1 MAEPFHD
8 LDYTYQP
15 FYPSPAPL
23 FSPYPPRSSTP
34 LDLPR
39 DFRPVFPVLRD
50 LTDDELLNITDLV
63 LFERQRQHVETMRE
77 KVRYLDRLTA
87 FLEQEAKFGVGDLFV
102 EEELPEDMEHVTE
115 AVPMLI
121 EEKPDN
127 SKGKGKEAID
137 PELENGESSSSERP
151 GESLSSYFVDP
162 LPLPM
167 TYGAFPPA
175 PPSIV
180 SFYQPLYTPPQSGGA
195 KYSPRTLNDPTK
207 RPYVASLNILGQQL
221 PPPSEYSSSSS
232 KDKVKGKP
240 KVATNGKRSKTSKQV
255 DPEIEKRWVSYFQSR
270 FRYRWEMEQTDS
282 SLRILEAT
290 VESVMQRKRGEIVG
304 GGGLR
309 RETLVDVTRLR
320 DLRMGGRKRVNGT
333 SAIKAGPATPAEVL
347 QGPITKLP
355 TELLHQIFTYFRAPH
370 LASTHSLVCR
380 RWNAIATPIIYRK
393 IPFGDYMEDYWVE
406 VGRRKR
412 VWRKKQEEK
421 EKDNGKEKGYEFPKV
436 YSSGYI
442 HGDRISRMSGAG
454 WGARH
459 GVLRHDCGSDDGE
472 EEDEFGGEE
481 EDFYP
486 DGKQGGSFPVGG
498 PALVVMPWSMG
509 IIKAI
514 G

>member
-1 MAEPFHD
+1 MAEPYHD
-8 LDYTYQP
+8 LDYNYQA

-39 DFRPVFPVLRD
+39 DFRPAFPVLRD
-50 LTDDELLNITDLV
+50 LTDDELLSLTDLV

-77 KVRYLDRLTA
+77 KTRYLDRLTA
-87 FLEQEAKFGVGDLFV
+87 FLEQEAKFGVGDLFTAD
-102 EEELPEDMEHVTE
+102 EAEAEAEAEAELQSPEQE
-115 AVPMLI
+115 PQ
-121 EEKPDN
+121 KPTDT
-127 SKGKGKEAID
+127 
-137 PELENGESSSSERP
+137 ELENGGSSSSDRP
-151 GESLSSYFVDP
+151 NESLGSYFFDP
-162 LPLPM
+162 IPLPM

-195 KYSPRTLNDPTK
+195 KYSPRSLNDPVK
-207 RPYVASLNILGQQL
+207 RSYAPVNPLGQQAPL
-221 PPPSEYSSSSS
+221 PADYPGR
-232 KDKVKGKP
+232 DKGKG
-240 KVATNGKRSKTSKQV
+240 KGKAATNGKRPKTSGKAV

-282 SLRILEAT
+282 SLRILEAK
-290 VESVMQRKRGEIVG
+290 VESVVLRRRGEVTG

-309 RETLVDVTRLR
+309 RETLGEITRLR
-320 DLRMGGRKRVNGT
+320 DLRVGGRRRRAAAV
-333 SAIKAGPATPAEVL
+333 SALRLGEEALKKTP
-347 QGPITKLP
+347 QGPVTKLP
-355 TELLHQIFTYFRAPH
+355 TELLHQIFSYFRAPH

-421 EKDNGKEKGYEFPKV
+421 EKGSGKEKGYEFPRV
-436 YSSGYI
+436 YSAGYI
-442 HGDRISRMSGAG
+442 RGDRISRMSGAG
-454 WGARH
+454 WGTRH

-472 EEDEFGGEE
+472 EEDGLTGGDE

-486 DGKQGGSFPVGG
+486 DGKQGGLFPVGG

-509 IIKAI
+509 IIRAI